1 MRYPQ
6 LILVAVVA
14 MEVAIGARLYLWQKP
29 PVTPVTVDLS
39 HVDSFT
45 AAHINDL
52 TAKCR
57 SADDWANL
65 GEVYLA
71 YGYFTEAE
79 ACYRVAVEQQ
89 PSHADWVHHWGFAL
103 ERIGR
108 LAEANAQYERAI
120 ELGHLDPG
128 GCWYY
133 IGRNHLRL
141 ENLTAARDAFAKAGE
156 QPSARYETARLMA
169 RAGQGDEALP
179 ILERL
184 AAEYPNAVQ
193 PPLLR
198 HKILLLK
205 GDVAASAAGVHSMYA
220 PGSLPTPFDADWKWL
235 EEVHD
240 TTGLARELKSS
251 IALFERGEI
260 EAAAPGFREVFRQNG
275 DAIAADFLAVTE
287 ERSGNADEAIRLLQE
302 AIRKSGPTPHLLIR
316 LGETEAARGQAKPA
330 VEAWIRATH
339 LGSGG
344 AVKDAHH
351 RLAEHYEKIG
361 NSAEARR
368 HHAQAFFAAGHEAF
382 WTVQPEPA
390 QRAFETALK
399 YDPKFAAA
407 WFYLGEM
414 HRLQD
419 KPDDARKAYE
429 CCLSIDANFGRAMTS
444 LSLLPAK

>member
-1 MRYPQ
+1 VRYPQ
-6 LILVAVVA
+6 LILVAVIA
-14 MEVAIGARLYLWQKP
+14 IEVVIGVRLYRRQKP
-29 PVTPVTVDLS
+29 PVTPVAVDLS

-45 AAHINDL
+45 AAHINEL
-52 TAKCR
+52 AANCHTA
-57 SADDWANL
+57 DGWANL

-79 ACYRVAVEQQ
+79 ACYRVAVERQ
-89 PSHADWVHHWGFAL
+89 PSRTDWVHHWGFAL

-120 ELGHLDPG
+120 ELGHLDPS

-141 ENLTAARDAFAKAGE
+141 ENLDAARAAFAKAGE
-156 QPSARYETARLMA
+156 QPSARYETARLLA
-169 RAGQGDEALP
+169 RAGQGEEALP

-184 AAEYPNAVQ
+184 EAEYPNAVQ

-205 GDVAASAAGVHSMYA
+205 GDAAATAAGVHSMYA
-220 PGSLPTPFDADWKWL
+220 PGGLPTPFDADWKWL

-240 TTGLARELKSS
+240 NTGLARELKSS
-251 IALFERGEI
+251 IALFERGET
-260 EAAAPGFREVFRQNG
+260 EAAASGFREVFRRNG

-287 ERSGNADEAIRLLQE
+287 ERSGNADEATRQLEE
-302 AIRKSGPTPHLLIR
+302 AIAKSGPTPHLLIR
-316 LGETEAARGQAKPA
+316 LGETEAARGRMKLA
-330 VEAWIRATH
+330 VEAWTRATH

-351 RLAEHYEKIG
+351 RLAEYYEKTG

-368 HHAQAFFAAGHEAF
+368 HHALAYFAAGHEAF
-382 WTVQPEPA
+382 WTVRPAPA
-390 QRAFETALK
+390 QSAFETALN
-399 YDPKFAAA
+399 YDPTFAAA

-419 KPDDARKAYE
+419 KPNDARKAYE
-429 CCLSIDANFGRAMTS
+429 RCLSIDANFGRAITS
-444 LSLLPAK
+444 ASLLPTK